1 MRKPFVE
8 QENEIDWYISQ
19 NPIEKYLKIDR
30 VDHQTERKFVRINS
44 EKGFYRK
51 KTKQIIRHPT
61 E

>member
-30 VDHQTERKFVRINS
+30 VDHQTESKFVRINS
-44 EKGFYRK
+44 GEGFYRK